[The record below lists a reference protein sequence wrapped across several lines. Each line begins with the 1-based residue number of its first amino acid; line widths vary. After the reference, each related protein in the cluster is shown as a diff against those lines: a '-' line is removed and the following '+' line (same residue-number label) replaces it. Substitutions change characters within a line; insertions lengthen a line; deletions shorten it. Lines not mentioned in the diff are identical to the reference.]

1 MWGLPSVRFTPR
13 SVEAAFSGLGG
24 LDVTAWFQVGTC
36 IFSAVVVVIA
46 CGSRIG
52 HGLSVLPPTLF
63 RGASF
68 SFLIY
73 FLFAMGSAIYSVN
86 AGFTIYSASKILLLL
101 LCSALLSGS
110 YGGGPRGIAACLRL
124 FYTVNILQWAVI
136 ALLFVLAPEVV
147 GGIDPKVGYRLHGG
161 SFGDYGRA
169 AAFSGL
175 LFLVIGLRSQGRR
188 RWFAFAVYGVSWT
201 FVLLSLTR
209 GTMICAAVMMCFAV
223 AARYRTRSRIL
234 LTCATL
240 LILSAITLSGGLEQI
255 IKFAAR
261 GESRADLESLTGRAQ
276 AFHFLINGWKESPW
290 LGFGYGAG
298 NRYLLLHF
306 QQQAGL
312 GIGAAHDAVSRVLTD
327 LGLIGAALLLIASV
341 HIVVATYKM
350 WFAVRCRTE
359 LRELAGQVA
368 GLLAY
373 VLIFSV
379 TSSGI
384 AEVTAPVVIVA
395 LATAALRIPRRH
407 TAFARTTVPPTRLI
421 TQFG

>member
-13 SVEAAFSGLGG
+13 SVEAAFSGLDG
-24 LDVTAWFQVGTC
+24 LDMTAWFQVGTC
-36 IFSAVVVVIA
+36 IFRAIVVVIA

-52 HGLSVLPPTLF
+52 RGLSPVPSTVF
-63 RGASF
+63 RGASL

-73 FLFAMGSAIYSVN
+73 SVGVMGSAIYSVN

-101 LCSALLSGS
+101 LCSALLAGS
-110 YGGGPRGIAACLRL
+110 YGGARGITACLHL

-136 ALLFVLAPEVV
+136 AVLFVVAPELV

-175 LFLVIGLRSQGRR
+175 FFLVIGLRSQGRR
-188 RWFAFAVYGVSWT
+188 RWWAFAAYALSWL

-209 GTMICAAVMMCFAV
+209 GTMICAAVMMCLAV
-223 AARYRTRSRIL
+223 GARYRTRSRIL
-234 LTCATL
+234 LICATL
-240 LILSAITLSGGLEQI
+240 LIVSAIILSGGLEQI
-255 IKFAAR
+255 MKFAAR

-276 AFHFLINGWKESPW
+276 AFHFPMTGWKESPW

-298 NRYLLLHF
+298 HRYLLLHF

-312 GIGAAHDAVSRVLTD
+312 GIGAAHDSVSRVLTD
-327 LGLIGAALLLIASV
+327 LGLVGAALLFIASV
-341 HIVVATYKM
+341 HIFVAIYAM
-350 WFAVRCRTE
+350 WLAVRRRTE

-373 VLIFSV
+373 VLIFSI
-379 TSSGI
+379 TSSRI

-395 LATAALRIPRRH
+395 LATAALRIPRRR
-407 TAFARTTVPPTRLI
+407 TAFVRATAPPTRLV